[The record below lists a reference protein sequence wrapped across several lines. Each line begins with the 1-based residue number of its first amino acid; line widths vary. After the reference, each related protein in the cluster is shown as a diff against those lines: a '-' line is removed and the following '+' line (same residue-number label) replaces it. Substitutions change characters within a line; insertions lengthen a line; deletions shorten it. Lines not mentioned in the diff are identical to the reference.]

1 MLKTCKDLLQ
11 RYSGER
17 GLALQFIVKKHCF
30 LNTLVQCTQ
39 FPVLIGL
46 TVALGRADG
55 ADGRVVPAAEEG
67 NDDEDDHAGHRR
79 DCHLHHTVGA
89 Q

>member
-1 MLKTCKDLLQ
+1 MFPNH
-11 RYSGER
+11 
-17 GLALQFIVKKHCF
+17 A
-30 LNTLVQCTQ
+30 VQCTQ

-79 DCHLHHTVGA
+79 DCHLHHTVGLLVYCIWLEYTA
-89 Q
+89 CLLNISLCKVDIC

>member
-1 MLKTCKDLLQ
+1 MYTRLVLKTCKYL
-11 RYSGER
+11 
-17 GLALQFIVKKHCF
+17 
-30 LNTLVQCTQ
+30 
-39 FPVLIGL
+39 L